1 MSLKKQTTQ
10 RLLSFSDQ
18 QRLATFF
25 QILATID
32 KRISSS
38 KTKQSKAPNQ
48 GRTVGSLIERASLL
62 AIIIAVILY
71 LLLTR

>member
-38 KTKQSKAPNQ
+38 KTKQAKAPNQ
-48 GRTVGSLIERASLL
+48 GRKVGSLIERASLL